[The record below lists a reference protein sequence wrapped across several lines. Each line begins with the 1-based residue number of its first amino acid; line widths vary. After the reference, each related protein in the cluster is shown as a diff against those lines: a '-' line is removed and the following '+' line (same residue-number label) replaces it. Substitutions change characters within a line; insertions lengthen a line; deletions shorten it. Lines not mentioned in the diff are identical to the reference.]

1 MSHQG
6 KLLVARPSLDTSFFR
21 RSVIFICQ
29 DTAVGSTGIMLN
41 QILSGLTVDD
51 VMHSPVEHLRNEP
64 LYQGGP
70 VKSQS
75 ITLLHNEGWYSD
87 NTININDDLAV
98 SSDEM
103 MLEKLAEGNT
113 PRHWRLSAGICMWS
127 KGQLD
132 AEIAGAAAYSKSSSW
147 VLVDPTI
154 DDIFYSD
161 PDSHWE
167 HAVDRFSSQM
177 VNTYF

>member
-1 MSHQG
+1 MSNQG
-6 KLLVARPSLDTSFFR
+6 KLLVACPNLDSSFFR
-21 RSVIFICQ
+21 RSVILVCQ
-29 DTAVGSTGIMLN
+29 DTAAGATGIMLN
-41 QILSGLTVDD
+41 QPLIGFTVDD
-51 VMHSPVEHLRNEP
+51 VMHSPTEHLSGAP

-75 ITLLHNEGWYSD
+75 ITLLHNEGWYSE
-87 NTININDDLAV
+87 NTINITDELAV
-98 SSDEM
+98 SSDET

-113 PRHWRLSAGICMWS
+113 PEHWRLSAGICMWS

-132 AEIAGAAAYSKSSSW
+132 AEIAGTAKYSNSSSW

-161 PDSHWE
+161 PDTHWE
-167 HAVDRFSSQM
+167 YAVDRFSSQM